1 MPACG
6 LSVPLL
12 PRSAALVALAALAA
26 CTPEDVAPT
35 PPSPLAL
42 DAQQRTT
49 PLVCPGAPTCTTA
62 TGPLY
67 VGAAARSITPTLERW
82 TDGDGDGRYDEGE
95 AFEDLDGDGVWDPVW
110 LAGFGLGRPARELH
124 DDCGRARWCWRRASC
139 AWAWSRSTP
148 SATSTTAWCACAW
161 PRWPGASTSIRWS
174 WPAPTSTRGKTP
186 WGCGAPRRCR
196 ARSTR
201 RTWRAWRPPAVD
213 ALEAALGALH
223 EVSITVARGGAPELV
238 SDSRL
243 PEVVDDTFTLVRFD
257 DLAGTTRATWTI
269 WGNHPEALGGDN
281 RAITSDYPHQLRE
294 RLEAEYPGSTAVFSA
309 GSLGGLMNPLDIVGC
324 PDADGRATCVP
335 GDFALADYVG
345 RGLGE
350 RAIAALRSPAIAHLA
365 QPSLTV
371 RRQPFV
377 LPTGNLSFATA
388 LALGVFDRRMFHP
401 EGDAWSPAELA
412 GLTVADALEGRA
424 LLESEVGLLTLGP
437 LEILFVPGE
446 LYPELWLSRDGG
458 GSWVEHP
465 DGADFPDAPLGATPG
480 RGALAHRAAH
490 HREPGQRLAGLRH
503 PARPVRPGGAVHL
516 RPYVGAVRGGRV
528 QRPGHGGGDRAGRGG
543 DDASVSG
550 EAAFVYLG

>member
-124 DDCGRARWCWRRASC
+124 DELWARALVLAQGELRVGVVSLDTIGYFHDGVVRVRLAALARGLDLDQVVVASTHQHQGQDTMGL
-139 AWAWSRSTP
+139 WGPSSLSRSIDE
-148 SATSTTAWCACAW
+148 AYL
-161 PRWPGASTSIRWS
+161 
-174 WPAPTSTRGKTP
+174 
-186 WGCGAPRRCR
+186 
-196 ARSTR
+196 ARVE
-201 RTWRAWRPPAVD
+201 AAAVD

-345 RGLGE
+345 RGLAE
-350 RAIAALRSPAIAHLA
+350 RAIAAMRSPAIAHLA

-465 DGADFPDAPLGATPG
+465 DGADFPAAAAEPPLAEALSPTALRTIVNQANDSLGYVIPRAQFDLEAPYTYGRMSAPYGEGVSNGPG
-480 RGALAHRAAH
+480 TAAAIAQAV
-490 HREPGQRLAGLRH
+490 EEMM
-503 PARPVRPGGAVHL
+503 RP
-516 RPYVGAVRGGRV
+516 
-528 QRPGHGGGDRAGRGG
+528 
-543 DDASVSG
+543 
-550 EAAFVYLG
+550 